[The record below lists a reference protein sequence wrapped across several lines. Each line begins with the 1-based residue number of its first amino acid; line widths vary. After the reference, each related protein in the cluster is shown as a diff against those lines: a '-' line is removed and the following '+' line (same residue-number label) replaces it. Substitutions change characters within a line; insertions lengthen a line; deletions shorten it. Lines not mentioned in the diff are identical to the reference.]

1 MTKLYYH
8 PHSSAA
14 ASFIAAVAAGVHI
27 EVEQIDFATKKTTSG
42 ADFFAINP
50 KGNVPALVLND
61 GTVLNEG
68 SAVLQYIADQAPGT
82 VAPENGTTQRY
93 ILQNVLNYLASEVA
107 STLNVL
113 CSETE
118 LVDKEA
124 LKVKFVS
131 KFEYIEKNILHTHQY
146 LVDDKFSVA
155 DAYLYILLRA
165 VPYVGVDLSAYPG
178 LTAFSA
184 TVGALPAVVEAHAK
198 MNADASST

>member
-82 VAPENGTTQRY
+82 VASENGTTQRY

-124 LKVKFVS
+124 LKVKFVT
-131 KFEYIEKNILHTHQY
+131 KFEYLEKNILHTHQY

-178 LTAFSA
+178 LIAFSA